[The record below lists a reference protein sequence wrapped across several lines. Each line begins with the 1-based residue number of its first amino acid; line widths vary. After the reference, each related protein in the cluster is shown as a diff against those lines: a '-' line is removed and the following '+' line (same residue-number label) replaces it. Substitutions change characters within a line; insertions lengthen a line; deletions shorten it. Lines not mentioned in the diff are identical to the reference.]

1 MAMSAWWTFSKDI
14 VAMDHDKGGVYELG
28 NADEKVVYIGS
39 SGEVKS
45 RLQDHLSGSDLCI
58 TLNANKYRLEYRS
71 DYKAEEAT
79 ALQRAHSA
87 VRRAAQLQ
95 RQGTAGALAVTR
107 RRASVAR
114 TAHYG
119 PA

>member
-71 DYKAEEAT
+71 DYKAEE
-79 ALQRAHSA
+79 LRRYNAHI
-87 VRRAAQLQ
+87 
-95 RQGTAGALAVTR
+95 RQYGARPSCNDKAPPGR
-107 RRASVAR
+107 
-114 TAHYG
+114 
-119 PA
+119 